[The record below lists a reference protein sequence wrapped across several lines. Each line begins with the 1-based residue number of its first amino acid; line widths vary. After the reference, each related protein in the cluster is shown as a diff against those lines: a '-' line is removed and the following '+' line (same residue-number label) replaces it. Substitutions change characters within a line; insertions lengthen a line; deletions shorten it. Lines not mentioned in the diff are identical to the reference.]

1 MHNPPQTTLR
11 VVVAER
17 HPVFRAGIVAT
28 ISAGQAMTV
37 LAEVQTLEQLLTSIP
52 LNRPN
57 VVVVDGGMLDRT
69 TYVHLESHCRAHH
82 AAVLVIAPP
91 WSATFASLVFQNV
104 VRNCISRASSGEE
117 LIDALKAV
125 RDGKRA
131 VCRALMTNVGGPV
144 QTPLTTSELS
154 VLALAA
160 EGLSNSAIASE
171 MGVSLPYVIDH
182 VRRLR
187 RKLGARDRTHAVA
200 LGLRY
205 GLLDI
210 GTA

>member
-17 HPVFRAGIVAT
+17 HPVFRAGIVST
-28 ISAGQAMTV
+28 IAAQHGMAVIAEAGSFAQV
-37 LAEVQTLEQLLTSIP
+37 LDAIP
-52 LNRPN
+52 IHRPN
-57 VVVVDGGMLDRT
+57 VVVVDGGMLDRS
-69 TYVHLESHCRAHH
+69 TYEHLDSLCRTHH
-82 AAVLVIAPP
+82 AAVLVVAPP
-91 WSATFASLVFQNV
+91 WSATFASLVLQNV
-104 VRNCISRASSGEE
+104 VRNCISRASSREE
-117 LIDALKAV
+117 LVEALHAV

-131 VCRALMTNVGGPV
+131 LCRALMTNVGGPV

-160 EGLSNSAIASE
+160 EGLSNSAIANE
-171 MGVSLPYVIDH
+171 MRVSLPYVIDH

-187 RKLGARDRTHAVA
+187 KKLGARDRTHAVA
-200 LGLRY
+200 LGLKY